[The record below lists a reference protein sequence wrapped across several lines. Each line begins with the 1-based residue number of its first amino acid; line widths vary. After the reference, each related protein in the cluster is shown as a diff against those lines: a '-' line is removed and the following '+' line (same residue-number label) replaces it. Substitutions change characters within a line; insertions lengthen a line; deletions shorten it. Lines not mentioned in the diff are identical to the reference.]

1 MSSSVTESLNTPSA
15 AQAHLDRGFRF
26 EQAGSVT
33 RALESYNDAIAASGT
48 SLDEAQAR
56 LRLARVLRS
65 LSRWD
70 EAVRE
75 AREAVRIALESRAD
89 DLAAEALNVE
99 IGVHLLRGDFGP
111 ADELANRAMVMAQS
125 ARVRGITLQ
134 NRGSLAALRKDFSS
148 AERLFA
154 ESVAAFRESEYDLG
168 LAIAL
173 VNAAAAARDM
183 DDAKRALRLSEE
195 AADLCRR
202 INALD
207 VLLVAVQ
214 NQASA
219 LVALGQLDEAE
230 ARLTEALGHFTSAR
244 NPIRQA
250 ECLEIM
256 GEMAARRAGDVETA
270 MRCYGRARDLAVAA
284 GDRLLAERLTHRIA
298 GVVEPSP
305 ESTRVPSV

>member
-1 MSSSVTESLNTPSA
+1 MTESLNTPSA

>member
-48 SLDEAQAR
+48 SLDEAQGR

-75 AREAVRIALESRAD
+75 AREAVRIALESRVD

-111 ADELANRAMVMAQS
+111 ADELANRAMTMAQS

-256 GEMAARRAGDVETA
+256 GEMAALRAGDVETA

-298 GVVEPSP
+298 GVAEPSP
-305 ESTRVPSV
+305 ETTRVPSV

>member
-75 AREAVRIALESRAD
+75 AREAVRIALESRVD

-256 GEMAARRAGDVETA
+256 GEMAALRAGDVETA

>member
-33 RALESYNDAIAASGT
+33 RALDSYNDAIAASRT

-70 EAVRE
+70 EAIRE
-75 AREAVRIALESRAD
+75 AREAVRIALESRVD

-256 GEMAARRAGDVETA
+256 GEMAARRTGDVETA

-298 GVVEPSP
+298 GVVEASP